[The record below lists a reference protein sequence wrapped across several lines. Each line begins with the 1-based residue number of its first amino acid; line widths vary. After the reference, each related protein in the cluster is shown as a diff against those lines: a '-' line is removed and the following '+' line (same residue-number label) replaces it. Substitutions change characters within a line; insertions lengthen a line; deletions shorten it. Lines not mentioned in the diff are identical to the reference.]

1 MPTAKQIADDICE
14 EYRRI
19 IMQPP
24 DKQGRKEKTLTQLIA
39 QAILKDRKEQ
49 KKLR

>member
-1 MPTAKQIADDICE
+1 MSTAKQIADDICE

-19 IMQPP
+19 VMQPP
-24 DKQGRKEKTLTQLIA
+24 DRQSRKEKTLAQLIA
-39 QAILKDRKEQ
+39 QAIIKDRKEQ